1 MKRTYCRAT
10 AFALIALFLLRV
22 SIPSIVADVKVYRSV
37 PTGDKRIALTFDDGP
52 HPTLTPRILEIL
64 DRYGIKAT
72 FFVVGINAENY
83 PEALKSV
90 AKKGH
95 EIGNHTYSHNLLKS
109 IPKEKIEK
117 EISDTEREINKI
129 REYDLKLLRP
139 PCGFYDERLEKIA
152 MDKGSKI
159 VLWSIDTLDWSHA
172 SAKNMSRKI
181 LKNAKDGDIILFH
194 DYVSGEYNTPEALEI
209 IIPILLEKGYEFVTV
224 SELLQ

>member
-1 MKRTYCRAT
+1 MSCVKKTVLIFAIAVALNLCATVSRAES
-10 AFALIALFLLRV
+10 V
-22 SIPSIVADVKVYRSV
+22 VYNSNIHA
-37 PTGDKRIALTFDDGP
+37 GKKIALTFDDGP
-52 HPTLTPRILEIL
+52 HPRLTQKVL
-64 DRYGIKAT
+64 DVLDKYSIKAT
-72 FFVVGINAENY
+72 FFVIGVNVKNY
-83 PEALKSV
+83 PKQLEMIID
-90 AKKGH
+90 KGH

-139 PCGFYDERLEKIA
+139 PCGFYDEKLEKIA

>member
-1 MKRTYCRAT
+1 
-10 AFALIALFLLRV
+10 V
-22 SIPSIVADVKVYRSV
+22 VYNSNIHA
-37 PTGDKRIALTFDDGP
+37 GKKIALTFDDGP
-52 HPTLTPRILEIL
+52 HPRLTQKVLDIL
-64 DRYGIKAT
+64 DKYSIKAT
-72 FFVVGINAENY
+72 FFVIGVNVKNY
-83 PEALKSV
+83 PKQLDMIID
-90 AKKGH
+90 KGH

-117 EISDTEREINKI
+117 EISDTEKEIKNI
-129 REYDLKLLRP
+129 RDYDLTLLRP
-139 PCGFYDERLEKIA
+139 PCGFYDEKLEKIA

-194 DYVSGEYNTPEALEI
+194 DYVSGEYNTPETLEI

>member
-1 MKRTYCRAT
+1 MNCVKKTVLIFAIAVALNLCATVSRAES
-10 AFALIALFLLRV
+10 V
-22 SIPSIVADVKVYRSV
+22 VYNSNIHA
-37 PTGDKRIALTFDDGP
+37 GKKIALTFDDGP
-52 HPTLTPRILEIL
+52 HPRLTQKVLDIL
-64 DRYGIKAT
+64 DKYSIKAT
-72 FFVVGINAENY
+72 FFVIGVNVKNY
-83 PEALKSV
+83 PKQLEMIID
-90 AKKGH
+90 KGH

-117 EISDTEREINKI
+117 EISDTEKEIKNI
-129 REYDLKLLRP
+129 RDYDLKLLRP
-139 PCGFYDERLEKIA
+139 PCGFYDEKLEKIA

-194 DYVSGEYNTPEALEI
+194 DYVSGEYNTPETLEI